1 MEKYIL
7 IIIIITAILSLFALF
22 SIIYLIIQSRKNK
35 ENMQGGINI
44 EALSDVDRN
53 LLALKT
59 DIQARF
65 ETFSLAN
72 KETRE
77 TNQAFLKELKEA
89 VEKEI
94 KNIGETLN
102 VNLTKVDDQLGKTTE
117 NITKSLKEVRED
129 NEKQLEK
136 IRLTVDEKLQKTLD
150 EKLKQSF
157 DSVSKNLMEVSKK
170 MGEINELTTG
180 VQSLQQTLS
189 GIKSRGSWGEMQ
201 LENLI
206 KDILVEGQYEFQS
219 SLGILASNAEKVDA
233 AILMKNSEGNLEYIP
248 IDAKFPV
255 TDFINMNE
263 AFALNEIEKYEKLQ
277 KSLRSTLLSQAKS
290 IARKYIHPPQTTDFA
305 FLFLPTES
313 LYSEV
318 MKVSGL
324 YEEIQE
330 KHKVVVIGPVTLTPM
345 LYSLYQAY
353 RNYQIQAKGDEIQA
367 LLEKV
372 SSRFK
377 IFAENLDKALK
388 QIDTVKNTL
397 VKTKKSGNRISKDLD
412 NFGIVADQDTL
423 ILGREEAEDDQE
435 NIEDEDW

>member
-1 MEKYIL
+1 MDKVTIVFVVLTLIVAIASFLALLYIGL
-7 IIIIITAILSLFALF
+7 KLLK
-22 SIIYLIIQSRKNK
+22 RK
-35 ENMQGGINI
+35 ENSSSKEIADQIIGLDKSLEGLKSGI
-44 EALSDVDRN
+44 S
-53 LLALKT
+53 
-59 DIQARF
+59 ARF
-65 ETFSLAN
+65 DSFSMSN

-77 TNQAFLKELKEA
+77 LNQAFLKELKEA

-94 KNIGETLN
+94 NKSGETTKESLKTLEESLN
-102 VNLTKVDDQLGKTTE
+102 KINERVNQ
-117 NITKSLKEVRED
+117 SLKEVRED

-157 DSVSKNLMEVSKK
+157 DSVSKNLIEVSKK

-233 AILMKNSEGNLEYIP
+233 AIMMKNSEGTLQYIP

-263 AFALNEIEKYEKLQ
+263 AFALNEIEKYKKLQ
-277 KSLRSTLLSQAKS
+277 KSLRSTLLAQAKNIS
-290 IARKYIHPPQTTDFA
+290 SKYIHPPQTTDFA

-318 MKVSGL
+318 MKVPGL

-330 KHKVVVIGPVTLTPM
+330 QCRVIVVGPVTLTPM

-353 RNYQIQAKGDEIQA
+353 KNYQIQAKGDEIQA

-372 SSRFK
+372 SSKFK
-377 IFAENLDKALK
+377 IFAGNLDKALK

-397 VKTKKSGNRISKDLD
+397 VKTKNTGNRISKDLD
-412 NFGIVADQDTL
+412 NFGIIADEDTL
-423 ILGREEAEDDQE
+423 LLGINDEDDIQDD
-435 NIEDEDW
+435 IDGED